1 MCARPAAYPPSQR
14 ARRPFAW
21 ASFFIFTR
29 VIERRVHEGLPMKT
43 PLAFTLILILAAAA
57 NFVRSPEIRFE
68 QMTIDLGISET
79 CAIADFNDDGLPDIF
94 SGNAWYENP
103 SWKKHVVRNLME
115 YGTYMASLS
124 DLPLDVDRDGSTDIV
139 SAGWHTKSI
148 WWSRNPGEPD
158 ARWEDHTVEGRFPV
172 EFAFLVD
179 LDNDG
184 EANEVLPQF
193 GDQKAPT
200 MWFEHTGKT
209 LQSHVASART
219 YGHGIGAGDVNG
231 DGRNDIITPEG
242 WLEAPPDPRKGE
254 WRLHSDFKLGS
265 TSFIFV
271 IDLNQDGL
279 PDLLTANAHD
289 YGIFWMERRPDQ
301 TWVKRMIDESW
312 SQPHALSLID
322 LSGNGRKDLITG
334 KRYMAH
340 DGHDPGEREPLGIYW
355 YEYRLTEDGKT
366 VQWSR
371 HVIDYG
377 SRAGG
382 GMHIPVV
389 DIDGDSDLDF
399 AVGGKSG
406 LFLFR
411 NLSKTAG
418 PVRRGEVRR

>member
-1 MCARPAAYPPSQR
+1 
-14 ARRPFAW
+14 
-21 ASFFIFTR
+21 
-29 VIERRVHEGLPMKT
+29 MKT
-43 PLAFTLILILAAAA
+43 PLAFALIPILTSAA
-57 NFVRSPEIRFE
+57 NFARSPEIRFE
-68 QMTIDLGISET
+68 QTTIDPGISET
-79 CAIADFNDDGLPDIF
+79 CAIADFNGDGLPDIF
-94 SGNAWYENP
+94 SGSAWYENP
-103 SWKKHVVRNLME
+103 SWKKHVVRNLKE
-115 YGTYMASLS
+115 YGTYMESLS
-124 DLPLDVDRDGSTDIV
+124 DLPLDVDGDGRTDIV

-148 WWSRNPGEPD
+148 WWSCNPGKPD
-158 ARWEDHTVEGRFPV
+158 AIWRNHTVEGRFPV

-184 EANEVLPQF
+184 KADEVLPQF
-193 GDQKAPT
+193 GDPKAPT
-200 MWFEHTGKT
+200 LWYELKGGT
-209 LQSHVASART
+209 LQRHAASSRT

-231 DGRNDIITPEG
+231 DGRADIITPEG
-242 WLEAPPDPRKGE
+242 WLEAPPNPRQEE
-254 WRLHSDFKLGS
+254 WRLHADFKLGS

-301 TWVKRMIDESW
+301 TWVKRMIDDSW

-322 LSGNGRKDLITG
+322 LNGDGRKDLITG

-355 YEYRLTEDGKT
+355 YEYRLSEDGKT

-418 PVRRGEVRR
+418 PVRRGGVRR